1 MKRMMYVDRKK
12 IVELGNRYGVLIPI
26 LAIYILFIS
35 ILLSGCLENK
45 EISEED
51 AVSIALNDSRTLI
64 MINNSDY
71 EVYDVSK
78 AVFDGQE
85 MYQVS
90 IKIVNGTHKRVN
102 VFVTYSGDVVSVGSQ
117 FPAPTPPGYP
127 ENKI

>member
-1 MKRMMYVDRKK
+1 MIGMDRKK
-12 IVELGNRYGVLIPI
+12 IVELANRYGVLIPI
-26 LAIYILFIS
+26 LAIFILFIF

-45 EISEED
+45 EIGEED

-102 VFVTYSGDVVSVGSQ
+102 VFVTYNGDVVSVGSQ
-117 FPAPTPPGYP
+117 FPAPTPPKHP

>member
-1 MKRMMYVDRKK
+1 MDRKK
-12 IVELGNRYGVLIPI
+12 IVGSGNRYGILTPI
-26 LAIYILFIS
+26 LAIFILFTS

-51 AVSIALNDSRTLI
+51 AVCIALNDSKTLI

-78 AVFDGQE
+78 AVFNGQE

>member
-1 MKRMMYVDRKK
+1 MDRKR
-12 IVELGNRYGVLIPI
+12 IVGSGNRYGILTPI
-26 LAIYILFIS
+26 LAIFILFIS

-51 AVSIALNDSRTLI
+51 AVCIALNDSRTLI
-64 MINNSDY
+64 MTNNSDF
-71 EVYDVSK
+71 EVSDVSK
-78 AVFDGQE
+78 AVFNGQE

-117 FPAPTPPGYP
+117 FPAPTPPRYP

>member
-1 MKRMMYVDRKK
+1 MICTDRKK
-12 IVELGNRYGVLIPI
+12 IVKLANRNEVLIPI
-26 LAIYILFIS
+26 LAIFILFTS

-45 EISEED
+45 EIGEED
-51 AVSIALNDSRTLI
+51 AVSIALNDSRTVS
-64 MINNSDY
+64 MINDSDY
-71 EVYDVSK
+71 EYDVIK

-102 VFVTYSGDVVSVGSQ
+102 VFVTYGGDVVSVGSQ
-117 FPAPTPPGYP
+117 FPAPIPPEYP

>member
-1 MKRMMYVDRKK
+1 MICMDRKK
-12 IVELGNRYGVLIPI
+12 IVELANRYGVLTPI
-26 LAIYILFIS
+26 LAIFILFIS

-45 EISEED
+45 EIGEED
-51 AVSIALNDSRTLI
+51 VVSIALNDSRTLV

-71 EVYDVSK
+71 EVYDVDK

-102 VFVTYSGDVVSVGSQ
+102 VFVTYNGEVVSVGSQ
-117 FPAPTPPGYP
+117 FPAPTPPEYSG
-127 ENKI
+127 NKT

>member
-1 MKRMMYVDRKK
+1 MIGMDRKK
-12 IVELGNRYGVLIPI
+12 IVELANRYGVLIPI
-26 LAIYILFIS
+26 LAIFILFIF

-45 EISEED
+45 EIGEED

-71 EVYDVSK
+71 EVSDVSK
-78 AVFDGQE
+78 VVFDGRE
-85 MYQVS
+85 MHQVS

-102 VFVTYSGDVVSVGSQ
+102 VFVTYNGDVVSVGSQ
-117 FPAPTPPGYP
+117 FPAPTPPKHP

>member
-1 MKRMMYVDRKK
+1 MMYVDRKK

-26 LAIYILFIS
+26 LVIYILFIA

-51 AVSIALNDSRTLI
+51 AMSIALNDSRTLI
-64 MINNSDY
+64 MINDSDY
-71 EVYDVSK
+71 EYDVSK

-90 IKIVNGTHKRVN
+90 IKIINGTHKRVN
-102 VFVTYSGDVVSVGSQ
+102 VFVTYGGDVVSVGSQ
-117 FPAPTPPGYP
+117 FPAPTPPEYP
-127 ENKI
+127 KNKI

>member
-1 MKRMMYVDRKK
+1 MIHMDRKK
-12 IVELGNRYGVLIPI
+12 IVELANRYGGLTPI
-26 LAIYILFIS
+26 LAIFILLTS

-45 EISEED
+45 KISEED
-51 AVSIALNDSRTLI
+51 AVSIALNDSRTRI

-78 AVFDGQE
+78 SVFDGAE

-102 VFVTYSGDVVSVGSQ
+102 IFVTYGGDVVSVGSQ
-117 FPAPTPPGYP
+117 FPAPTLP
-127 ENKI
+127 E

>member
-1 MKRMMYVDRKK
+1 MIGMDRKK
-12 IVELGNRYGVLIPI
+12 IVELANRYGVLIPI
-26 LAIYILFIS
+26 LAIFILFIF

-45 EISEED
+45 EIGEED

-71 EVYDVSK
+71 EVYDVGK

-102 VFVTYSGDVVSVGSQ
+102 VFVTYNGDVVSVGSQ
-117 FPAPTPPGYP
+117 FPAPTPPKHP